1 MHGHGVKF
9 HFDGH
14 DFFQVKITSATQR
27 SQMLQ
32 TIVKINIVPR
42 KKCET
47 KRALTDNHIK
57 LKYKQKT
64 KQKKK
69 NVNLRLCHR
78 VVNLLTSQLFRSFAS
93 SSCKL
98 LPITVILLSR
108 RFSFMKQSRLFL
120 RI

>member
-14 DFFQVKITSATQR
+14 DFFQFKITSAAQR

-32 TIVKINIVPR
+32 AIVKINIVPR

-47 KRALTDNHIK
+47 KRALTNNHIK
-57 LKYKQKT
+57 LKYTNKNQ
-64 KQKKK
+64 QKKECQFET
-69 NVNLRLCHR
+69 VSSCC
-78 VVNLLTSQLFRSFAS
+78 VNLLTSQLFRSFAS